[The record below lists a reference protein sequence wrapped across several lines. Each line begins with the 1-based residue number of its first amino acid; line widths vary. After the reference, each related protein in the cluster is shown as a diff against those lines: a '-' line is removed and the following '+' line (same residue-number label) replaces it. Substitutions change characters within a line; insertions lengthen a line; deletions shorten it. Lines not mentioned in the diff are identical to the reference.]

1 MGELGFGWTELLAT
15 INVLVS
21 STVVI
26 LAFSLLAYNFTY
38 NFRSPVA
45 RRFALLLACV
55 MVTYAADVALT
66 RVLTAESANRWL
78 RLQWLGIA
86 MLPAAYFTFSNAV
99 LRTTN
104 YRTTRRSRV
113 SLLFYA
119 LSLASAGIAMFGT
132 QLVGEVRFSA
142 LISYLHPGP
151 LFWPFAVYFGLVILL
166 SLRNVWMARARCL
179 TENSRDRMSYLLFG
193 FPAPALGI
201 FPYLI
206 ALNWGA
212 TAQASSESGGVL
224 ILLLSF
230 IGNGAVAT
238 LLVIMAYTVAYFGVL
253 TPDRVVRYR
262 LIRFFMRGP
271 VVAILV
277 IGAVQTLPT
286 VERIL
291 GLPRDIVL
299 FSVITGV
306 IILSQLILSM
316 TKSLVDRLIY
326 REDREEIAWL
336 RELDRRLLA
345 SSDLRQFLDNNLTAL
360 CELLRTPSGF
370 VAAIVGA
377 DLILE
382 SVVGPGGTRQNVTE
396 IDDWSDA
403 LSAALRAR
411 QRPDAPM
418 RDEPVPQD
426 LLIATSVSPSPP
438 NAAPNAPD
446 PAGKRSRDQ
455 NGAGGPG
462 SAHEG
467 AVQAGRDMP
476 ITHRGYWVW
485 PLMNPVAE
493 DGEERV
499 LGILGVEARTV
510 SPLFSRDELAVMAE
524 MLDRVALALA
534 DRRLQQQVFVAL
546 RTIIPG
552 IDHIQRLR
560 GIVPYA
566 GKDSQ
571 ERSAE
576 LLDPSPIHDPE
587 FDAWVKDALS
597 HYWGG
602 PKLTRSP
609 LMQMRVVGTA
619 VDMADGNPTKALR
632 LVLGTAIERLK
643 PQGNQDMSTPEWLLY
658 NILEMRFI
666 QGRRVREIAER
677 LAMSESDLYR
687 KQRVAIDE
695 VARVLA
701 DMEQSELEDLTLL
714 TPAGQLAT
722 ELTDQAHRNQEE

>member
-55 MVTYAADVALT
+55 MVTFAADVALT
-66 RVLTAESANRWL
+66 RVLSAESANRWL

-86 MLPAAYFTFSNAV
+86 MLPAAYYTFSNAV

-104 YRTTRRSRV
+104 HRTTRRSRI
-113 SLLFYA
+113 SLIFYA
-119 LSLASAGIAMFGT
+119 ISLASAGAAIFGN
-132 QLVGEVRFSA
+132 QLVGRVQFDS
-142 LISYLHPGP
+142 LISFLEPGP
-151 LFWPFAVYFGLVILL
+151 LFWPFTGYFILAVGL
-166 SLRNVWMARARCL
+166 SLHTIWLARRRCL
-179 TENSRDRMSYLLFG
+179 TDNSRKRMNFLLLG
-193 FPAPALGI
+193 LPAPALGI

-212 TAQASSESGGVL
+212 IAPTSGQNGDIL

-230 IGNGAVAT
+230 LGNGAVAT

-262 LIRFFMRGP
+262 MIRFFMRGP
-271 VVAILV
+271 VAAILV

-291 GLPRDIVL
+291 GLPRDIIL

-306 IILSQLILSM
+306 IIVSQLALSV
-316 TKSLVDRLIY
+316 TKGLVDRLIY
-326 REDREEIAWL
+326 REDRDEIAWL
-336 RELDRRLLA
+336 RELDRRLLT
-345 SSDLRQFLDNNLTAL
+345 SSDLRQFLDNNLTVL
-360 CELLRTPSGF
+360 CEMLRTPSGF
-370 VAAIVGA
+370 VAAIVGT

-382 SVVGPGGTRQNVTE
+382 SVVGPTGTRQKVTG

-403 LSAALRAR
+403 LSQALRER
-411 QRPDAPM
+411 RHQ
-418 RDEPVPQD
+418 
-426 LLIATSVSPSPP
+426 L
-438 NAAPNAPD
+438 N
-446 PAGKRSRDQ
+446 
-455 NGAGGPG
+455 G
-462 SAHEG
+462 SAPQADDLG
-467 AVQAGRDMP
+467 VNVRPVQRGRDLP
-476 ITHRGYWVW
+476 VNHRGYWVW
-485 PLMNPVAE
+485 PLMEPVALG
-493 DGEERV
+493 DEERV
-499 LGILGVEARTV
+499 LGILGVQARTDA
-510 SPLFSRDELAVMAE
+510 PLFSQEELAVLAR
-524 MLDRVALALA
+524 MLDQVALALA

-546 RTIIPG
+546 RSIIPG
-552 IDHIQRLR
+552 IDRIQQLR
-560 GIVPYA
+560 GIVPYVNTED
-566 GKDSQ
+566 GD
-571 ERSAE
+571 RSTS
-576 LLDPSPIHDPE
+576 LMDPSPIHNPE
-587 FDAWVKDALS
+587 FEAWVKDALS

-602 PKLTRSP
+602 PKLTSSP
-609 LMQMRVVGTA
+609 LMQLRVVGRA
-619 VDMADGNPTKALR
+619 IDHADANPTKALR

-643 PQGNQDMSTPEWLLY
+643 PEGSREMSTPEWLLY
-658 NILEMRFI
+658 NILEMRFV

-695 VARVLA
+695 VARLLA
-701 DMEQSELEDLTLL
+701 DMEQTESEELIIFTPTGAPPDDLPEDLHMS
-714 TPAGQLAT
+714 A
-722 ELTDQAHRNQEE
+722 